1 MSEDRYFDKFPIIQY
16 SNTTAV
22 DITARVVMKDIVYN
36 DPYVFYP
43 YDIGDSER
51 PDQISSHYYDDSYKS
66 WMVYLSNKII
76 DPYYEWYLQQDEFD
90 NFIADKYS
98 SVEAA
103 STKIS
108 NYMNNWAGQ
117 ENISVSRYNSLTIKQ
132 KGYYEPVYGFNNAV
146 SAYSR
151 KRKDWTINT
160 NRIISYS
167 VSNTN
172 FVFDEIVNIVF
183 NVNYTG
189 TGQVL
194 SNNGVL
200 YIKNVS
206 GYVLANTANPITG
219 SSYIYGTES
228 NVNTAFANS
237 TLISNP
243 IEQEEEEFY
252 EPITYYEFE
261 RQKNEYNKT
270 VRLLDNRY
278 SSLVVSNLTDLLRTT

>member
-1 MSEDRYFDKFPIIQY
+1 
-16 SNTTAV
+16 
-22 DITARVVMKDIVYN
+22 
-36 DPYVFYP
+36 
-43 YDIGDSER
+43 
-51 PDQISSHYYDDSYKS
+51 
-66 WMVYLSNKII
+66 MVYLSNKII

-132 KGYYEPVYGFNNAV
+132 KGYYEPVYGFNNAI

-160 NRIISYS
+160 NRIISYG

-172 FVFDEIVNIVF
+172 FIFDEIVNIVF

-278 SSLVVSNLTDLLRTT
+278 SSLVVNNLTDLLRTT